1 MAKNTTAEKLQVTV
15 VNYRWGFVIAGIVAL
30 VLGIMVLAWPKEVMW
45 IATLGVAL
53 YAISA
58 GLFYTI
64 TGIRAKDDKQWRRI
78 SRIAAGVAF
87 MAVGVVM
94 ASFLGASSA
103 VLVNVLG
110 IMLGV
115 LWIVEGVT
123 ALMLLKGGT
132 STSTLTI
139 IYAVVAVAVGVVLLL
154 TPVWGPGV
162 LQWMVGFGLAGLG
175 IAQIVR
181 AVATPKEVSVALEAR

>member
-1 MAKNTTAEKLQVTV
+1 MAKRTASEKLQVTV
-15 VNYRWGFVIAGIVAL
+15 VNYRWGFVIGGIVAL

-53 YAISA
+53 YAIAA

-64 TGIRAKDDKQWRRI
+64 TGIRAEGDKKSRRI
-78 SRIAAGVAF
+78 SRIVAGVAF
-87 MAVGVVM
+87 MTVGVVM
-94 ASFLGASSA
+94 AAFLGTSGA

-115 LWIVEGVT
+115 LWIVEGTT

-132 STSTLTI
+132 STSTVTI
-139 IYAVVAVAVGVVLLL
+139 IYAVVAVAIGVVLLL
-154 TPVWGPGV
+154 TPVWGPSV
-162 LQWMVGFGLAGLG
+162 VQWMVGFGLAGLG

-181 AVATPKEVSVALEAR
+181 AASTPKEVGVELEVR